1 MNSRNLSISGRRSL
15 KGESRYADDEI
26 PLFTEKEG
34 GQLKSITTWR
44 LVEPALGRL
53 LQLMRLIINR
63 PTVVEKFYYDF
74 IIIIKQKMI
83 PHVNV

>member
-1 MNSRNLSISGRRSL
+1 M
-15 KGESRYADDEI
+15 
-26 PLFTEKEG
+26 
-34 GQLKSITTWR
+34 
-44 LVEPALGRL
+44 LGRL

-83 PHVNV
+83 PHVNAVGAEFSSRKHCFDPTVKQGHGK